1 MLGTIVETEDLLDTV
16 VASVV
21 AGVGIT
27 AAFAI
32 LIFGVARS
40 ADMVRDER
48 PLLATAAGGLAL
60 IALIVVIASI
70 ALGIVVM
77 TSKS

>member
-16 VASVV
+16 AAALV

-32 LIFGVARS
+32 LIFGATRA
-40 ADMVRDER
+40 ADMARDER
-48 PLLATAAGGLAL
+48 PLLATAAGGLAV
-60 IALIVVIASI
+60 IALLAVIGAIV
-70 ALGIVVM
+70 LGIVVM
-77 TSKS
+77 ISK